1 MSAIDRPGGTGIP
14 AGGVGRSARR
24 HELIASHNPHRRQI
38 MEKADTYTV
47 AGLVRYA
54 LREGVTTLDRE

>member
-1 MSAIDRPGGTGIP
+1 
-14 AGGVGRSARR
+14 
-24 HELIASHNPHRRQI
+24 
-38 MEKADTYTV
+38 MEKADTYTI